1 MLAELEVSDDNVSA
15 RLLDLPDL
23 LVQYLLV
30 FAPEVLT
37 PRLGLGVVL
46 VNGLGERAPDDDDV
60 ELRPGALGKVDR
72 SLGRKL
78 CVRGTIG
85 GQQYSRGGDAQ
96 VPAFSQHASCSR
108 VTTVT
113 SNIKRM
119 QGIGASEVTLHC

>member
-1 MLAELEVSDDNVSA
+1 MLAELEVSDGNVSA

-23 LVQYLLV
+23 LVQHLLS

-46 VNGLGERAPDDDDV
+46 VDGLRERASDDDV

-78 CVRGTIG
+78 SVRGTIG
-85 GQQYSRGGDAQ
+85 GQQYSRGGDTQ
-96 VPAFSQHASCSR
+96 DPAFS
-108 VTTVT
+108 
-113 SNIKRM
+113 
-119 QGIGASEVTLHC
+119 